1 MPKVRFVKFGIYFS
15 RLQAHRFDVRTNSP
29 PKRELGDTRQREPRA
44 VSRGRQELHIDGGL
58 ECKRERNSFGA
69 IAQLGEHLLCKQG
82 VTSSSLVSS
91 TKESPIAAIRAGCK
105 PAAFRLRRFESCL
118 SYQSVSEQA
127 LKVTKTIGTRF
138 AEHPERELRHQR
150 AARG

>member
-1 MPKVRFVKFGIYFS
+1 MQKRKV
-15 RLQAHRFDVRTNSP
+15 
-29 PKRELGDTRQREPRA
+29 
-44 VSRGRQELHIDGGL
+44 
-58 ECKRERNSFGA
+58 SFGA

-105 PAAFRLRRFESCL
+105 PAAFRLRRFESYL

-138 AEHPERELRHQR
+138 AEHPERELRHQHLCDPYGLR
-150 AARG
+150 EVETTRLTLIIRPFSIVG